1 MARTEQP
8 AKKSSAAPAG
18 AAVEE
23 MPESLDKVRDI
34 LFGGQMRTVET
45 RLQAMEERL
54 LREQKV
60 LRGDLSKQIAELD
73 AYAKKEFQAAGER
86 LAAERA
92 KRADELKALAAEL
105 KEALRDLDKR
115 HGKLQEATGASDAEL
130 RDQLLMHAKATA
142 AEFAKTI
149 DRMSSELSKSHDEL
163 MTSKTD
169 SVALAALFT
178 DVASRLGRT
187 PAKNGKKG

>member
-1 MARTEQP
+1 MAKTEAP
-8 AKKSSAAPAG
+8 TKKGSAAPAS

-45 RLQAMEERL
+45 RLQAMEERI

-60 LRGDLSKQIAELD
+60 LRADLAKQIVELD
-73 AYAKKEFQAAGER
+73 AFARKEFQAAAER

-92 KRADELKALAAEL
+92 KRADELKALSADL
-105 KEALRDLDKR
+105 KEALRDLEKR
-115 HGKLQEATGASDAEL
+115 HGKLQESTGASDAEL

-142 AEFAKTI
+142 SEFAKVV
-149 DRMSSELSKSHDEL
+149 DRMSSELSRSHEEL
-163 MTSKTD
+163 MSSKTD
-169 SVALAALFT
+169 STALAALFT

>member
-1 MARTEQP
+1 MARTEQAP
-8 AKKSSAAPAG
+8 KKPPAAPA
-18 AAVEE
+18 AAALEE
-23 MPESLDKVRDI
+23 MPESLEKVRDI

-60 LRGDLSKQIAELD
+60 LRGDMAKQIAELD
-73 AYAKKEFQAAGER
+73 AFARKEFQAASER

-92 KRADELKALAAEL
+92 KRADDLKALSAEI
-105 KEALRDLDKR
+105 KDALRDLEKR

-130 RDQLLMHAKATA
+130 RDQLLLHAKATA
-142 AEFAKTI
+142 AEFAKVV
-149 DRMSSELSKSHDEL
+149 DRMAAELGKSHEEL
-163 MTSKTD
+163 MSSKTD
-169 SVALAALFT
+169 SAALAALFT